1 MNTEEV
7 YVEKSSVRRL
17 FLPALVLANIS
28 AFLIL
33 PLFNLNLLDIAKTFY
48 VTVGTA
54 GQAIA
59 IGRIVGLVVGLA
71 LGILSVRF
79 KHKPLYFLGI
89 ALVALGYAG
98 MYLSN
103 DFASFV
109 FFNCIQGAGVPM
121 IVIISVMLVG
131 NFVLKEKRG
140 RAVGFLTSALYL
152 ALFFGFPITGFI
164 AGAVGWKSV
173 IILWMIPFV
182 LSSFVLGFF
191 GLRSTAFQQPIAHKS
206 YAGAFKQ
213 VFSNKSA
220 VACILAAMC
229 AFISAQINVYTPTF
243 LRVNFNVPLAI
254 LGLITFV
261 GSALT
266 ASGAIIGGYLAKP
279 SRRRIL
285 ISVASFLAGLGTMSF
300 LFMPTL
306 LLNLS
311 VGLPVG
317 LVEGMAGAAL
327 LALALEQ
334 VPGARGTMMSLNNS
348 LGIVLGAVL
357 GTVIGGSVLNLT
369 GNNYQILGVTLGAFA
384 VAEALIVFFLTREP
398 S

>member
-1 MNTEEV
+1 MNTEEAH
-7 YVEKSSVRRL
+7 VEKSSVRRL
-17 FLPALVLANIS
+17 FLPALVLANVS

-33 PLFNLNLLDIAKTFY
+33 PLFNLNLLDIAKTFH

-71 LGILSVRF
+71 LGVLSVRF
-79 KHKPLYFLGI
+79 KHKPIYFLGI

-98 MYLSN
+98 LYLAK
-103 DFASFV
+103 DFAIFV
-109 FFNCIQGAGVPM
+109 FFNCIQGAGIPM
-121 IVIISVMLVG
+121 IVIMSVTIVGDFLV
-131 NFVLKEKRG
+131 KEKRG

-152 ALFFGFPITGFI
+152 ALFFGYPITGYI
-164 AGAVGWKSV
+164 AGAVGWKS
-173 IILWMIPFV
+173 IIVLWMIPFV
-182 LSSFVLGFF
+182 LSSFVLSFF
-191 GLRSTAFQQPIAHKS
+191 ALRSNAIQQPSAVKS

-243 LRVNFNVPLAI
+243 LRINFNVPLVI
-254 LGLITFV
+254 LGVIAFF
-261 GSALT
+261 GSGLT
-266 ASGAIIGGYLAKP
+266 ACGAIIGGYLAKP
-279 SRRRIL
+279 FHRRTL
-285 ISVASFLAGLGTMSF
+285 ISVASFLAGLSTMSF

-306 LLNLS
+306 MLNLS
-311 VGLPVG
+311 VGLPAG

-334 VPGARGTMMSLNNS
+334 VPGAKGTMMSLNNS
-348 LGIVLGAVL
+348 LGVVLGAVL

-384 VAEALIVFFLTREP
+384 IAEAAIVLFLTREP

>member
-1 MNTEEV
+1 MNKEESH
-7 YVEKSSVRRL
+7 VEKNSIRRF

-33 PLFNLNLLDIAKTFY
+33 PLFNLNLLDIASTFR

-54 GQAIA
+54 GQVIA
-59 IGRIVGLVVGLA
+59 IGRIVGLVVGFA
-71 LGILSVRF
+71 LGILSIRF
-79 KHKPLYFLGI
+79 RHKSLYFLGVVV
-89 ALVALGYAG
+89 VALGYAG
-98 MYLSN
+98 IYLAN
-103 DFASFV
+103 DFAFFV
-109 FFNCIQGAGVPM
+109 FFNSIQGAGVPM
-121 IVIISVMLVG
+121 IVIMSVTLVG
-131 NFVLKEKRG
+131 DFFPKEKRG

-152 ALFFGFPITGFI
+152 ALFLGYPITGYI
-164 AGAVGWKSV
+164 AGAMGWKSA

-182 LSSFVLGFF
+182 LSSFVFSLF
-191 GLRSTAFQQPIAHKS
+191 GLSNTVQQPSGGKS

-213 VFSNKSA
+213 VLSNKSA

-229 AFISAQINVYTPTF
+229 AFISAQVNVYTPTF
-243 LRVNFNVPLAI
+243 LKVNFSVPLI
-254 LGLITFV
+254 VLGVIAFF
-261 GSALT
+261 GSGLA
-266 ASGAIIGGYLAKP
+266 ACGAIIGGYLAK
-279 SRRRIL
+279 SFRRKTL
-285 ISVASFLAGLGTMSF
+285 ISMASLLAGLGTMSF

-317 LVEGMAGAAL
+317 LLGGIAGAML
-327 LALALEQ
+327 LTLALEQ

-348 LGIVLGAVL
+348 LGVVLGAVL

-369 GNNYQILGVTLGAFA
+369 GNNYQILGITLGAFA
-384 VAEALIVFFLTREP
+384 VAEAPIVLFLTREP